1 MRRVSTVGAVFA
13 LLAVLITPAIYADDP
28 PPTTEPPQARIGPPG
43 GVSLTAEPPQARIGP
58 PTGMRSSDG
67 LATVR
72 IGPPG
77 GVAATDE
84 MSVLD
89 LIWLWLRARIA
100 PPTG

>member
-1 MRRVSTVGAVFA
+1 
-13 LLAVLITPAIYADDP
+13 
-28 PPTTEPPQARIGPPG
+28 
-43 GVSLTAEPPQARIGP
+43 
-58 PTGMRSSDG
+58 MRSSDG